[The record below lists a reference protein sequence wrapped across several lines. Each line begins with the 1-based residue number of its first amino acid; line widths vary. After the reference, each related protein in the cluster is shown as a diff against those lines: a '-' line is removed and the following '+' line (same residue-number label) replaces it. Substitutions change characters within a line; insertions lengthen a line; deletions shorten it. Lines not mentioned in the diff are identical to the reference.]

1 MMADAETMTRRVQV
15 ANLPPADSGRGVAR
29 LPVKLMTEMGLAE
42 GDVIEIAGKR
52 STAARAIR
60 PYGDDEGLDIIR
72 LDGLQRANAGV
83 GSGDFVEVRKAVSN
97 PATRVVFAPA
107 ANNVRLQGSA
117 QALQRSFEGRPFTE
131 GDTVATA
138 GHQRVNADMPEHIRQ
153 LLNAPAFAL
162 QEVRLTVVSAVP
174 RGIVHID
181 DKTVVE
187 LLPEYKENQ
196 AGERRADVTYDDL
209 GGMKDTID
217 ALREMVELPLR
228 HPELFQRL
236 GVDPPKGVLLHGP
249 PGTGK
254 TRLAR
259 AVANESEAKFFH
271 IAGPE
276 VMGSAYGE
284 SEKKLRELF
293 EEAAKSAPSIIFID
307 EIDSIAP
314 KRGQVSGEAEKRL
327 VAQLLTLMDGIE
339 PRQNLVVIAAT
350 NRPEAIDEAL
360 RRPGRFDREIV
371 IGVPDQNGRREI
383 LGIHTRGMPLADGVD
398 LDDLSRRTYGFVGAD
413 LAALTREAALEAVR
427 RIMPKINLEESS
439 IPTEILDALSVDTA
453 DFENALKRVQPSAMR
468 EVMVQVPNVT
478 WDDVGGLD
486 AARDKL
492 REGVEL
498 PLKHPGAFR
507 RLGIRPAKGFLLYG
521 PPGTGKTM
529 LAKACARESEANF
542 IATKSSDLL
551 SKWYGESEQ
560 QIARLFARARQ
571 VAPTVIFIDEL
582 DSLVPAR
589 GGGMGE
595 PQVTERVVNTILAEM
610 DGLEELNNV
619 VLIGAT
625 NRPNLIDPALLRPG
639 RFDEL
644 IFVGVPDVAGR
655 RRILAIHTHAMPLAK
670 DVDLEALARR
680 AERFTGADLED
691 LTRRAGL
698 TALRRGLDS
707 AEVTMADFEAAL
719 TETRA
724 SVTDEMLADYERIQD
739 TLKSDAVRPTGGIGF
754 VTPGMLQ
761 PRAPAKGVAATA
773 APKPSEP

>member
-1 MMADAETMTRRVQV
+1 MADAETMTRRVQV

-29 LPVKLMTEMGLAE
+29 LPVKLMSEMGLAE
-42 GDVIEIAGKR
+42 GDVIEIVGKR

-60 PYGDDEGLDIIR
+60 PYGDDAGLDIIR

-83 GSGDFVEVRKAVSN
+83 GSGDFVEVRKAESK

-107 ANNVRLQGSA
+107 QNNVRLQGSTA
-117 QALQRSFEGRPFTE
+117 ALQRSFEGRPFCE

-162 QEVRLTVVSAVP
+162 QEVRLSVVSATP

-187 LLPEYKENQ
+187 LLPEYKEQ

-259 AVANESEAKFFH
+259 AVANESEARFFH

-314 KRGQVSGEAEKRL
+314 KRGQVQGEAEKRL
-327 VAQLLTLMDGIE
+327 VAQLLTLLDGIE

-350 NRPEAIDEAL
+350 NRPEALDEAL

-371 IGVPDQNGRREI
+371 VGVPDESGRREI
-383 LGIHTRGMPLADGVD
+383 LAIHTRGMPLADGVN
-398 LDDLSRRTYGFVGAD
+398 LDELARRTYGFVGAD

-427 RIMPKINLEESS
+427 RIMPKIDLAEAT
-439 IPTEILDALSVDTA
+439 IPTEVLDALSVDA
-453 DFENALKRVQPSAMR
+453 NDFENALKRVQPSAMR
-468 EVMVQVPNVT
+468 EVMVQVPNVG
-478 WDDVGGLD
+478 WDDIGGLD
-486 AARDKL
+486 EARDKL

-498 PLKHPGAFR
+498 PLKHPDAFR

-521 PPGTGKTM
+521 PPGTGKTL
-529 LAKACARESEANF
+529 LAKATARESEANF

-644 IFVGVPDVAGR
+644 IYVGTPDEGGR
-655 RRILAIHTHAMPLAK
+655 RRILSIHTANMPLAD
-670 DVDLEALARR
+670 DVDLDLLAKRT
-680 AERFTGADLED
+680 ERFTGADLED
-691 LTRRAGL
+691 LVRRAGL

-707 AEVTMADFEAAL
+707 ALVTKADFEAAL
-719 TETRA
+719 GETRA
-724 SVTDEMLADYERIQD
+724 SVTDEMLADYDKIKD
-739 TLKSDAVRPTGGIGF
+739 TLKSDAVKPVSGIGF
-754 VTPGMLQ
+754 VYPGMLQ
-761 PRAPAKGVAATA
+761 PRGPAKAEPGIAPP